1 MTISSS
7 NSLVGKSQL
16 LTIARKALSLCSVFV
31 GLLVAVNVN
40 AATTL
45 KIATLS
51 PEGTGWMIELRAAAK
66 AIRERTQEE
75 VKLKIYP
82 GGVMGDD
89 KCRLDDICANRCHNM
104 FVIAKL
110 LHRSLYGSGICMI
123 KLSDQLSRQLSLHLI

>member
-1 MTISSS
+1 MTTSSS
-7 NSLVGKSQL
+7 NPRLGKSQL
-16 LTIARKALSLCSVFV
+16 LTIAHRALSLCFVFV
-31 GLLVAVNVN
+31 GLFVAVNVN

-66 AIRERTQEE
+66 AIRERTQDE

-89 KCRLDDICANRCHNM
+89 
-104 FVIAKL
+104 
-110 LHRSLYGSGICMI
+110 
-123 KLSDQLSRQLSLHLI
+123 

>member
-1 MTISSS
+1 MLGVT
-7 NSLVGKSQL
+7 
-16 LTIARKALSLCSVFV
+16 TCALSLCGVFV
-31 GLLVAVNVN
+31 GLLLSMSVN

-66 AIRERTQEE
+66 AIRQRTDDE

-89 KCRLDDICANRCHNM
+89 KGRAAQAAGWPTARRGHDLWRRNAALPRHCA
-104 FVIAKL
+104 V
-110 LHRSLYGSGICMI
+110 
-123 KLSDQLSRQLSLHLI
+123 